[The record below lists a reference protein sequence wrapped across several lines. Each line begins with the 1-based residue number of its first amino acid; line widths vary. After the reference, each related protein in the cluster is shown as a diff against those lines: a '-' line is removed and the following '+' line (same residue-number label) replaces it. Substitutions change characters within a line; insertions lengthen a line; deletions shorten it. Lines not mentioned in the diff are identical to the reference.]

1 MSNNTIHSLM
11 SSVDVRPKLLYISSE
26 NVPYDADSSSSTYQ
40 LKESI
45 IAQDGYHLE
54 FGVRSFGFNA
64 AATNISKKQNNNT
77 LILKV
82 YSISPQYVLSPETNT
97 FNLDNSPQFIESK
110 FELIFPEGLYT
121 IDELFSLLSDENNYS
136 IESGYKVDVINYLDE
151 FVEYNGQ
158 LVRNSLKLSLNFARS
173 TGGFTVGVKMTD
185 QEIKNNYLD
194 INMNRYLAAYEVNY
208 QLKGVSIVRD
218 PVNFGLYDL
227 LFTNKITAPDHPGY
241 IPQFEMNIRNQNPP
255 SSIDFNIFVS
265 LFFEEGV
272 TEQSSDYLSP
282 MNSFIFDTTYDTEL
296 NTLQQ
301 LDKKYPSLG
310 VLEKNRGARFYH
322 LPDINP
328 LFVDVISDLPVS
340 NVSTSGA
347 SKGILVRLFSIGS
360 NNGGTSYYQ
369 SFDQIVMYPISS
381 SRDIIESLRL
391 TFQSE
396 GGKWNFFN
404 LDFCLEL
411 YICEKS
417 KEGFIQNNEDGAN
430 ELQSMPITD
439 DVTRLLGSKNNS
451 FPFQRIPK
459 DPSILYLEETRSNKR
474 SR

>member
-1 MSNNTIHSLM
+1 M

-64 AATNISKKQNNNT
+64 AATNISKKQNNNI
-77 LILKV
+77 LIIKV
-82 YSISPQYVLSPETNT
+82 YFFSPLYLYSRGENIFYQNPSPEY
-97 FNLDNSPQFIESK
+97 IEST
-110 FELIFPEGLYT
+110 FELVFPEGLYT
-121 IDELFSLLSDENNYS
+121 VDDLFSLLSDENNYS
-136 IESGYKVDVINYLDE
+136 IDAGYKVDVTSLDE
-151 FVEYNGQ
+151 FVENNGQ
-158 LVRNSLKLSLNFARS
+158 LVRNALKLSLNFTRS
-173 TGGFTVGVKMTD
+173 TGGFTVGVKITD
-185 QEIKNNYLD
+185 QEVVNNYLYEE
-194 INMNRYLAAYEVNY
+194 NSQSRYLSAYEVNY
-208 QLKGVSIVRD
+208 RLKGLSIVRD
-218 PVNFGLYDL
+218 TVNYGLYDL

-241 IPQFEMNIRNQNPP
+241 IPQFEMNIRNKNPP
-255 SSIDFNIFVS
+255 ASIDFNILVS
-265 LFFEEGV
+265 LFFQENV
-272 TEQSSDYLSP
+272 PEQSSDYLSP

-296 NTLQQ
+296 NTLEQ

-347 SKGILVRLFSIGS
+347 SKGILVRLFSLGS

-369 SFDQIVMYPISS
+369 SFDKIVMYPISS

-430 ELQSMPITD
+430 ELQSMPISD